1 MKLTAFFG
9 SFFLILGFSMALVVA
24 SSAQNS
30 ELIYQV
36 HQVAN
41 SQVHTLLIPRN
52 SNYQVNVDVAEN
64 LESLPSF
71 AQRNGAIAVI
81 NGGFFDPKNGKTT
94 AYIRQNGKIIAD
106 PRQNERLIEN
116 PNLKTSLP
124 QILNRSEW
132 RRYQCHEGVRYG
144 ITSHRAPIPRGC
156 QLIDSLG
163 AGPALVPDVSA
174 VAEAFVSYSQG
185 KIVKDALGINQPN
198 ARSAIGI
205 TPRGD
210 LIWVMVEQKPRGL
223 SLMELAKFLQGL
235 GVVAALNLDG
245 GSSTALY
252 YQGKTIHGKIDSQ
265 GNGVERP
272 VKSVLWAKK
281 IN

>member
-94 AYIRQNGKIIAD
+94 A
-106 PRQNERLIEN
+106 EN
-116 PNLKTSLP
+116 
-124 QILNRSEW
+124 
-132 RRYQCHEGVRYG
+132 
-144 ITSHRAPIPRGC
+144 
-156 QLIDSLG
+156 
-163 AGPALVPDVSA
+163 
-174 VAEAFVSYSQG
+174 
-185 KIVKDALGINQPN
+185 
-198 ARSAIGI
+198 
-205 TPRGD
+205 
-210 LIWVMVEQKPRGL
+210 
-223 SLMELAKFLQGL
+223 
-235 GVVAALNLDG
+235 
-245 GSSTALY
+245 LY
-252 YQGKTIHGKIDSQ
+252 VG
-265 GNGVERP
+265 
-272 VKSVLWAKK
+272 
-281 IN
+281 